1 MENVSQPNK
10 IWQAVKRDYRLYLAA
25 FFIVVIAELIGTKK
39 IQLGSGLIVIY
50 PMLFAIV
57 IGIVLGRDVLGFF
70 KEKESKK
77 ASSLVLVAITP
88 FMAKIG
94 VLAGSN
100 LPQLVDVGPALAFQ
114 ELGHVGTIFLALPI
128 ALMLGIKKEAI
139 GATSS
144 TNRDKDYGLIC
155 HLYGADS
162 PEARGSLS
170 IYIIGF
176 LIGTVYIGFLAS
188 SVAALNIFNPLAL
201 GMACGIGS
209 GVMMAACSGT
219 LATIYSQHSDQ
230 IIMLAGASDM
240 LAAITGIYF
249 TLFISLPLTKK
260 IYYWLE
266 PRISPKHT
274 RAAVQRNITSE
285 KGKDTKVGG

>member
-1 MENVSQPNK
+1 VKNTEQHPSIWENIKEN
-10 IWQAVKRDYRLYLAA
+10 YRLYLAA
-25 FFIVVIAELIGTKK
+25 LVIVLIAELIGMKK
-39 IQLGSGLIVIY
+39 IQVGSALIIIY

-57 IGIVLGRDVLGFF
+57 ISVLLGRDIFGFF

-100 LPQLVDVGPALAFQ
+100 LPKLVDVGPALAFQ
-114 ELGHVGTIFLALPI
+114 ELGHVGTILLALPVAI
-128 ALMLGIKKEAI
+128 MLGIKKEAI

-144 TNRDKDYGLIC
+144 TCRDKDYGLIC

-162 PEARGSLS
+162 PEARGALS

-176 LIGTVYIGFLAS
+176 LIGTIYIGFLVS
-188 SVAALNIFNPLAL
+188 IVAATGIFHPLAL
-201 GMACGIGS
+201 AMASGIGS
-209 GVMMAACSGT
+209 GVMMAAAAST
-219 LATIYSQHSDQ
+219 LATIYPEYGDQ

-240 LAAITGIYF
+240 LAAIVGIYF
-249 TLFISLPLTKK
+249 TLFISLPITKK
-260 IYYWLE
+260 MYYWLE
-266 PRISPKHT
+266 PKISPKHT
-274 RAAVQRNITSE
+274 RGAE
-285 KGKDTKVGG
+285 KIKTMKVSG